1 MIGCLYRTM
10 TALRLPGKQSITGLG
25 YLVLK
30 TGLALRPSPWNQQ
43 NETFY
48 LMDTD

>member
-1 MIGCLYRTM
+1 MSGCLYRTM
-10 TALRLPGKQSITGLG
+10 AALSLAGKQSITGLRF
-25 YLVLK
+25 LVLK

-48 LMDTD
+48 MMDTD